1 MSFWKKKKTDFK
13 EIQQRLEQ
21 NPGQSARQ
29 LAKQMNVS
37 PSTITRQ
44 LPSMEEAGYLL
55 AEDEKGRLWP
65 FGRKT

>member
-1 MSFWKKKKTDFK
+1 MSFWKKKETDFE

-55 AEDEKGRLWP
+55 AEDKKGRLWP
-65 FGRKT
+65 FGRKK

>member
-1 MSFWKKKKTDFK
+1 MSFWKKKETDFE

-65 FGRKT
+65 FGRKK